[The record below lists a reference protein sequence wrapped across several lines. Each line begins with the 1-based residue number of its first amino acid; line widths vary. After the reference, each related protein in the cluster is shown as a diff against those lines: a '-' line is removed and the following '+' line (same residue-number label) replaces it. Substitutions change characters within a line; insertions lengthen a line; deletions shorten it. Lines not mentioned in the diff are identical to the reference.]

1 MGLAKGRLILS
12 IQMACCALT
21 SNLRHCRNWSMLDNV
36 FCHTHKDLTKEER
49 KDRWFQRYILAKRP
63 EFSVYLHNDPLI
75 PWHKRR
81 RDALLKPLLT
91 GEFSFTKEDVR
102 KIPGRRRYIDVY
114 LLLLEYGFVKQGTH
128 KALENLILWH
138 FCETYLRHQIQNV
151 LVTYIS
157 DIFILSSGDSF
168 YEFLLWIA
176 GMAMSRGGQRFTGP
190 LLQLVPTL
198 LDTPAAKELS
208 WVSREKLDSIRIAYE
223 KTLGKEHPLTR
234 CLVQRWLLDLKE
246 LYQTEKAI
254 QKIKMDHCKE
264 ELMMNRWHPQRLE
277 KYLNMGYSIEA
288 LDDIM

>member
-1 MGLAKGRLILS
+1 
-12 IQMACCALT
+12 
-21 SNLRHCRNWSMLDNV
+21 MLDNV
-36 FCHTHKDLTKEER
+36 FCHTHKDLTQEER
-49 KDRWFQRYILAKRP
+49 KDRWFQRYILAKRS
-63 EFSVYLHNDPLI
+63 EFSVYLHRDPMM
-75 PWHKRR
+75 PWHQKR

-91 GEFSFTKEDVR
+91 GEFSFTIEDVR

-138 FCETYLRHQIQNV
+138 FCDLVLNDATTPLRS
-151 LVTYIS
+151 YIER
-157 DIFILSSGDSF
+157 IFILSSGDTF
-168 YEFLLWIA
+168 YEFLVWIA
-176 GMAMSRGGQRFTGP
+176 GMAMSRQRFTGP

-223 KTLGKEHPLTR
+223 KSLGKEHPLTK

-254 QKIKMDHCKE
+254 QKIKMDQCKE

-277 KYLNMGYSIEA
+277 KYLNAGYSIEA